1 MTGIKDLIHLTSLGT
16 RNMILLSI
24 GSTYQVQINLINLD
38 LGGEMTSIHLMNPDG
53 KLAKTGLSK
62 RTMSL
67 FGEIK
72 SIQLMENWSLNLS
85 HVMAMYRDNTHNLIL
100 ILQLISRMIQ
110 YQAKMI
116 HAPCV
121 MEC

>member
-24 GSTYQVQINLINLD
+24 GSTYQVQMNLGLV
-38 LGGEMTSIHLMNPDG
+38 GEMTSIHLMNPDG

-72 SIQLMENWSLNLS
+72 SIQLMENWSLSLS
-85 HVMAMYRDNTHNLIL
+85 HVMAMYRDKEHNLIL

-110 YQAKMI
+110 HQAKMV